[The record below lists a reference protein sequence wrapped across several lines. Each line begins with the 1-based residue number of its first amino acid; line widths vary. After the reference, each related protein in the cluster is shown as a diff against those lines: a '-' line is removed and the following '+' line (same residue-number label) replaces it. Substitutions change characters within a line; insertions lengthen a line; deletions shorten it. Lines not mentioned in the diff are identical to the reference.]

1 MIHSNDQYGA
11 THQSSSLNAFVGTEG
26 EQAAMLLRKK
36 ILIHMGKRDSTK
48 FLTTTLPDILKEIDE
63 LAKPEAG
70 GSLSVKDKLS
80 IQAAK
85 KRAQEQ
91 WNRAYWEFKEFFTV
105 DGYANSLLESCDDSM
120 DLPRAWHY
128 FNQHL
133 IGGPSLQGVL
143 MSMTQ
148 FYDPKMV
155 ATQALEEFPEG

>member
-1 MIHSNDQYGA
+1 
-11 THQSSSLNAFVGTEG
+11 
-26 EQAAMLLRKK
+26 
-36 ILIHMGKRDSTK
+36 
-48 FLTTTLPDILKEIDE
+48 
-63 LAKPEAG
+63 
-70 GSLSVKDKLS
+70 
-80 IQAAK
+80 
-85 KRAQEQ
+85 
-91 WNRAYWEFKEFFTV
+91 
-105 DGYANSLLESCDDSM
+105 M